1 MAKETYDDEP
11 MVEIMSDNDFS
22 PLDAP
27 VKSRPYT
34 KPNIDE
40 SELMG
45 DLEEPSFQRPSF
57 SDIEPEEEVQEPE
70 RQFNPQFSE
79 LDNKEKGLGAEMMA
93 ELTLD
98 LYEKGCGWLGKIPKI
113 SESKID
119 QMIVEGDIDSD
130 MTLPTSAGDMP
141 IKEFANEFNE
151 SIKEVFEVSD
161 EFKEKVKPPLIRV
174 FKKRGIGMTD
184 EQLLAY
190 YFITDLG
197 TKGAQA
203 FMLKKQVNSIYDAL
217 KENTIELRE
226 TRMRSDRPTNPT
238 PTYATTSKDDEE
250 VVEVFT
256 EEVVKKPKAKRTK
269 PKTNLE
275 EQLDNF
281 ESDSVFDNLKGD
293 SGFSKD
299 FEENPSM
306 PQFGDKSILAELDR
320 LSGQENTAPRRKAGR
335 GTAKRKPRK

>member
-1 MAKETYDDEP
+1 MSKETYNEEP
-11 MVEIMSDNDFS
+11 MVEFVNDAEFS

-40 SELMG
+40 SELLS
-45 DLEEPSFQRPSF
+45 DLEEPTFQRPSF
-57 SDIEPEEEVQEPE
+57 SDIEPEEETQEPD

-93 ELTLD
+93 DMTLD
-98 LYEKGCGWLGKIPKI
+98 IYAKGCSWIGKIPTIK
-113 SESKID
+113 ESKID

-130 MTLPTSAGDMP
+130 MTLPTAQGNLP
-141 IKEFANEFNE
+141 IKEFAKEYNE
-151 SIKEVFEVSD
+151 SIKEAFEVSD
-161 EFKEKVKPPLIRV
+161 EFREKVRPPLVRV

-226 TRMRSDRPTNPT
+226 TRMRTERPANPT
-238 PTYATTSKDDEE
+238 PTYATPQKEE
-250 VVEVFT
+250 EEIVEVFT
-256 EEVVKKPKAKRTK
+256 EEVVKKPRATRTK

-281 ESDSVFDNLKGD
+281 QNDSVFDNLKGD
-293 SGFSKD
+293 DGFSKD
-299 FEENPSM
+299 FEENPNM
-306 PQFGDKSILAELDR
+306 PKFGDKSILAELDR
-320 LSGQENTAPRRKAGR
+320 LSGEESAPKRKAGR